1 METGALAVAGVL
13 IDWQSAR
20 FQIGVDEMAASQG
33 VVEED
38 FAAEGQL
45 DLSVG
50 EIQEKSSVV
59 EQLVHFGEPGQQPRE
74 TSRSSAVVTKHWIW
88 DRHWK
93 LVVAGQAEVDSG

>member
-13 IDWQSAR
+13 IDWQTVHS
-20 FQIGVDEMAASQG
+20 QISVDEVVASQE

-50 EIQEKSSVV
+50 GIQGKSPVEEKTGALLLKMSSVV
-59 EQLVHFGEPGQQPRE
+59 EQLVHFWEPGRQ
-74 TSRSSAVVTKHWIW
+74 SR
-88 DRHWK
+88 
-93 LVVAGQAEVDSG
+93 